1 METVEELAKP
11 ASAECPRIVSA
22 VLRALRGE
30 DETAAAVEQMRA
42 HVAHCPACAARLSRL
57 GRLIQALTGGAPERA
72 PAVGPGAEATA
83 PDNDPASRRQHR
95 RLPTNEAVNLVF
107 EDGSVTLA
115 RMIEVSAKGAR
126 IESPDGLNR
135 DDQFTLNRGRRSTQ
149 VAVRHCTRQG
159 DLYIIGVE
167 FMRNAV
173 RA

>member
-1 METVEELAKP
+1 MLTVDEPLKAP
-11 ASAECPRIVSA
+11 GAECPRIVSA
-22 VLRALRGE
+22 VLKALRGE
-30 DETAAAVEQMRA
+30 DETAAAVERMRA

-57 GRLIQALTGGAPERA
+57 GRLIQALTGRAPERA
-72 PAVGPGAEATA
+72 PAVGPGAHDAV

-107 EDGSVTLA
+107 ENGSVILA

-126 IESPDGLNR
+126 IESPDELNR
-135 DDQFTLNRGRRSTQ
+135 EDQFTLNRGRRSTQ

-167 FMRNAV
+167 FMRSAM